1 MVKIKNSISKQLKEF
16 LPKKQLKEFLPK
28 KQLKEFLGQKK
39 LKEFLAQK
47 KLKEFLP
54 KKQLKE
60 FLAQKKLK
68 EFLSVNNLIIKKNKS
83 FFVNNNFKSLYYTVL
98 TSFLI
103 IFLSFL
109 LPSIIEFQKNSIF
122 VYNEIENKSKSNLEK
137 ILDGEPLEKLSKID
151 EGLDLKNLYEDV
163 FKFDDLPTDTVR
175 LNASTIEQLF
185 KDTNYNLK
193 NIRKTKLVKPISLS
207 LLPEEMKMIE
217 NSQKRK
223 NLFIKIILPLI
234 LEENNRIKL
243 DRKKLFAIL
252 NKNNNSD
259 QEKKWL
265 NKKFKQYGVLNKDL
279 STLKIRMDLIPVSLA
294 IAQAAKETGW
304 GTSRFALEGN
314 ALFGQWTWSGEGIK
328 PAGADSDATHKV
340 MKFKILKSSV
350 RAYQRNLNTHS
361 SYKQFRLARAE
372 LRDNKRNLSSIILVN
387 YLDKYAATGKEYVK
401 ILKQIIK
408 QNNLTDFDDVKL
420 LPTSIQLKSL
430 I

>member
-1 MVKIKNSISKQLKEF
+1 MDKIKNSISKQLKEF
-16 LPKKQLKEFLPK
+16 LPKKQLKEFL
-28 KQLKEFLGQKK
+28 
-39 LKEFLAQK
+39 AQK
-47 KLKEFLP
+47 KLKD
-54 KKQLKE
+54 
-60 FLAQKKLK
+60 
-68 EFLSVNNLIIKKNKS
+68 FLSVNNLIIKKKK
-83 FFVNNNFKSLYYTVL
+83 FYFNNSTYKSLYYTVL
-98 TSFLI
+98 TSFVI
-103 IFLSFL
+103 ILASFL
-109 LPSIIEFQKNSIF
+109 LPSIVEFQKNNIF
-122 VYNEIENKSKSNLEK
+122 VFNEIENKSKSNLEK
-137 ILDGEPLEKLSKID
+137 VLDGEPLKKSSKID

-193 NIRKTKLVKPISLS
+193 EIRKTKLVKPIALS

-223 NLFIKIILPLI
+223 SLFIKIILPLI

-243 DRKKLFAIL
+243 DRKKLFVIL

-259 QEKKWL
+259 QEKIWL

-372 LRDNKRNLSSIILVN
+372 LRDNKRNLSSVILVN